1 MKENNEKQKYKYTNK
16 IATKKLLAILW
27 KLYSKQLII
36 VAFCVTISTLVNV
49 IMSVF
54 LRKLI
59 DNYVIPMSKLTN
71 PDYTALYA
79 FITKV
84 GIIFLIGVLAS
95 FLYSRIMVYVAE
107 GTINHIRLA
116 MFKHMESLP
125 ISYFDTHSHG
135 SIMSFYTNDIQTMNQ
150 MISNTLPA
158 AISSA
163 MTITFVIVTML
174 IQSIPLTMVVILT
187 VGLMFLVLKKVGS
200 KSSGHFMQQQG
211 ILAEQ
216 NGFDEEMIAG
226 MKVVKVFNHEDKAIE
241 DFREIN
247 TRLISH
253 TSKANFLSLSLMPTL
268 MSIGNLQY
276 ALLATVGGYLSITKI
291 IPVSVG
297 IIAAFL
303 QLSKSLSGPMNQV
316 AQQIN
321 QVVLALAGARR
332 IFEFMDEIPDTDSG
346 TVELVNAQVDENGKI
361 NKCENRC
368 KLWAWYD
375 KENTENPYT
384 LLKGDIRFK
393 DVDFSY
399 DGKKY
404 VLENISLF
412 AKPGQK
418 LAFVG
423 PTGAGKTTITN
434 LINRFYELDSGV
446 ITYDGIDIS
455 RIKKDDLRK
464 SLGMVLQ
471 DTNLFTGT
479 IKYNL
484 KFGAPHA
491 TDEEIIEG
499 AKRAKAHEFIM
510 NLKDGYDTVI
520 SGTESDLSS
529 GQSQLLSIAR
539 AEISDPPVM
548 ILDEATSSIDSYTE
562 KIVQEGMDEI
572 MKGRTTFVIAHR
584 LSTIM
589 NSDAII
595 VLQNGKIVERGDH
608 EELLK
613 QGGIYSSLYNSGFEE
628 EN

>member
-16 IATKKLLAILW
+16 VATKKLLAILW

-36 VAFCVTISTLVNV
+36 VALCVTISTFVNV

-107 GTINHIRLA
+107 GTINYIRLA

-216 NGFDEEMIAG
+216 NGFDEEMMAG

-253 TSKANFLSLSLMPTL
+253 TSKANFL
-268 MSIGNLQY
+268 
-276 ALLATVGGYLSITKI
+276 
-291 IPVSVG
+291 
-297 IIAAFL
+297 
-303 QLSKSLSGPMNQV
+303 
-316 AQQIN
+316 
-321 QVVLALAGARR
+321 
-332 IFEFMDEIPDTDSG
+332 
-346 TVELVNAQVDENGKI
+346 
-361 NKCENRC
+361 
-368 KLWAWYD
+368 
-375 KENTENPYT
+375 
-384 LLKGDIRFK
+384 
-393 DVDFSY
+393 
-399 DGKKY
+399 
-404 VLENISLF
+404 
-412 AKPGQK
+412 
-418 LAFVG
+418 
-423 PTGAGKTTITN
+423 
-434 LINRFYELDSGV
+434 
-446 ITYDGIDIS
+446 
-455 RIKKDDLRK
+455 
-464 SLGMVLQ
+464 
-471 DTNLFTGT
+471 
-479 IKYNL
+479 
-484 KFGAPHA
+484 
-491 TDEEIIEG
+491 
-499 AKRAKAHEFIM
+499 
-510 NLKDGYDTVI
+510 
-520 SGTESDLSS
+520 
-529 GQSQLLSIAR
+529 
-539 AEISDPPVM
+539 
-548 ILDEATSSIDSYTE
+548 
-562 KIVQEGMDEI
+562 
-572 MKGRTTFVIAHR
+572 
-584 LSTIM
+584 
-589 NSDAII
+589 
-595 VLQNGKIVERGDH
+595 
-608 EELLK
+608 
-613 QGGIYSSLYNSGFEE
+613 
-628 EN
+628 